1 MVEVLSGSIYQGL
14 GGAVTEWKA
23 GIPSQ
28 QVARPSQ
35 LWCTLTFVAFQC
47 EKSLE
52 KHSKGGNRPSGATSR
67 RTQVRP
73 WTVPWPSL
81 GNQPWDDLWW
91 HDGISHACH
100 VNVHASLV
108 NLHICLGDFSWGAL
122 VSALSAIF
130 CQVSPSLC
138 ELFGRQIVSGSG
150 WVGVLGMRAV
160 FGWLSFKPR
169 LYRKCGQNGLISP
182 PCTLPSP
189 PLCCSRPE
197 TDGALPDTTA

>member
-100 VNVHASLV
+100 VNVHASFVNLHISLV
-108 NLHICLGDFSWGAL
+108 NLHICLGDFSWGGAGL
-122 VSALSAIF
+122 RTFCHFLPGLSIFVRTLWPTDCLWLGLSRCLGHAGCVCLAIF
-130 CQVSPSLC
+130 
-138 ELFGRQIVSGSG
+138 
-150 WVGVLGMRAV
+150 
-160 FGWLSFKPR
+160 
-169 LYRKCGQNGLISP
+169 
-182 PCTLPSP
+182 
-189 PLCCSRPE
+189 
-197 TDGALPDTTA
+197 